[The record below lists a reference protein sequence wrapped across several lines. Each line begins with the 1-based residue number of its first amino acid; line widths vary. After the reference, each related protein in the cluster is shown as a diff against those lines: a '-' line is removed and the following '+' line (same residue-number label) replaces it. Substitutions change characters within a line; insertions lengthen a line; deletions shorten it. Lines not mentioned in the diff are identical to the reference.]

1 MAMES
6 TEDEDAKATID
17 SLKRDVQEE
26 LTLHSSVM
34 EVQLDLTIIFCFH
47 SFDYVRD
54 SHQI

>member
-1 MAMES
+1 MAMDN

-34 EVQLDLTIIFCFH
+34 QVLLAFH
-47 SFDYVRD
+47 PLFPSF
-54 SHQI
+54 SSCI